1 MQIIGGRQ
9 AKRLSPQR
17 NKAHQGAPGWGMHL
31 IKAACLRDGRLRA
44 CRDRCP
50 LLWPSAVAVKPGHRS
65 VCAWTV
71 RKVRKRTWLQ
81 GQEEPAFC
89 EDEWSLSTA

>member
-9 AKRLSPQR
+9 AKPLSPEEQSTS
-17 NKAHQGAPGWGMHL
+17 GSPGVGDAFDKGRL
-31 IKAACLRDGRLRA
+31 PPGRAAACLPRSL
-44 CRDRCP
+44 
-50 LLWPSAVAVKPGHRS
+50 PSAVAVKPGHRS
-65 VCAWTV
+65 VCTWTV

>member
-1 MQIIGGRQ
+1 M
-9 AKRLSPQR
+9 
-17 NKAHQGAPGWGMHL
+17 

-44 CRDRCP
+44 CRS
-50 LLWPSAVAVKPGHRS
+50 LPSAVAVKPGHRS